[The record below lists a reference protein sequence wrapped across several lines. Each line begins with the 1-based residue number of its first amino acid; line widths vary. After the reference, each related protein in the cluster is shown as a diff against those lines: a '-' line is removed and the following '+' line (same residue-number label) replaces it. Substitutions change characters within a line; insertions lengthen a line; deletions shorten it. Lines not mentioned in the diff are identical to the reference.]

1 MKSWISRWQLV
12 RRVMPVLLLMPLAW
26 PVDGAAQAPPSIAE
40 MARQEQARRKALK
53 GTSKVYTDKDVK
65 RAAPAPGG
73 AAPASSTPA
82 APTPSTPSTPP
93 PAATPDAQA
102 PPAQA
107 EESGKDETWWKSR
120 MNQARENLRR
130 NEAFAEALQ
139 SRVNGL
145 TGDFASR
152 DDPYQRAKIG
162 EDRQKAIAELDRVK
176 AEIEQAKKQIVDI
189 EEEAR
194 RAGVPPGWI
203 R

>member
-1 MKSWISRWQLV
+1 MKRWISYRQV
-12 RRVMPVLLLMPLAW
+12 ARRVVPVLVLMALAW
-26 PVDGAAQAPPSIAE
+26 PVVGAAQEPPSLVE
-40 MARQEQARRKALK
+40 LARQEQARRKAVK
-53 GTSKVYTDKDVK
+53 GTTKVYTDKDVK
-65 RAAPAPGG
+65 RTAPAQGT

-82 APTPSTPSTPP
+82 APAPSSPFSPS
-93 PAATPDAQA
+93 PAAPDAQA

-107 EESGKDETWWKSR
+107 EQSGKDETWWKSR
-120 MNQARENLRR
+120 MNQAREDLRR

-145 TGDFASR
+145 TTEFVGR

-176 AEIEQAKKQIVDI
+176 AEIEQAKKQIADI